1 MNISQTGATL
11 SGSYSLTTGTVTETG
26 FEYGTSTSSLTS
38 STICTG
44 TESPLIATLSNL
56 APGTTYYYRAYAKA
70 QGTGDKSSTV
80 STFNGSIQSFT
91 TTSLNTWLTNYEMPA
106 TNVSSVSI
114 SDTKYEGRY
123 CHDTF
128 TETYGSTKACRY
140 NTSDANQKVVTHTY
154 SYNSKVVRNYS
165 FLYDKTYK
173 TALWV
178 AYATSNSGDFQD
190 NNIGRHDAWAYDP
203 AIDQS
208 WQQNMSGGYSST
220 NGLSYDRGHQ
230 VASND
235 RQTTLEQNKQT
246 FYYTNMTPQYGPL
259 NQGNW
264 NTLEG
269 KVQGVATVTTGSD
282 TLYVVTGPLFE
293 GTLATATDKSGNEC
307 KAPSGYW
314 KCLMKCTF
322 SSPGVMTAAVGCA
335 YLFDTN
341 SSNVAPTVTTI
352 DAIESRTGFD
362 FFVNVPYAL
371 QSSAESSTHTFFS
384 L

>member
-1 MNISQTGATL
+1 MTNISQTGAAL
-11 SGSYSLTTGTVTETG
+11 SGSYSSLTGSVTEVGFRWGTSSGNLSNTATGTLN
-26 FEYGTSTSSLTS
+26 GTFFSADLSGLT
-38 STICTG
+38 
-44 TESPLIATLSNL
+44 A
-56 APGTTYYYRAYAKA
+56 GTTYYYQAYAEV
-70 QGTGDKSSTV
+70 QGTGDKNSSV
-80 STFNGSIQSFT
+80 STFYGSISSFT
-91 TTSLNTWLTNYEMPA
+91 IASLNTWLSNYEMPA
-106 TNVSSVSI
+106 TKASAVSASN
-114 SDTKYEGRY
+114 TLYAGRY

-128 TETYGSTKACRY
+128 SETYGSTKACRY
-140 NTSDANQKVVTHTY
+140 NTPDANQKVVIHTY

-178 AYATSNSGDFQD
+178 AYATSNSGDFKD
-190 NNIGRHDAWAYDP
+190 NNVGRNDAWGYDP

-208 WQQNMSGGYSST
+208 WQQNLSGAYSST

-235 RQTTLEQNKQT
+235 RQTTKEQNQQT
-246 FYYTNMTPQYGPL
+246 FYYTNMTPQYSSL
-259 NQGNW
+259 NQGQW
-264 NTLEG
+264 NTLEQ

-293 GTLATATDKSGNEC
+293 GKLATATDKSGNEC

-322 SSPGVMTAAVGCA
+322 SSPGVMKSAVGCA
-335 YLFDTN
+335 YLFDSN
-341 SSNVAPTVTTI
+341 SENVAPTVTTI

-362 FFVNVPYAL
+362 FFANVPASL
-371 QSSAESSTHTFFS
+371 QSKAESQTYSFY
-384 L
+384 